1 MIDAARVFAAR
12 LEESPFACRLAF
24 EAGDVRADVATASVP
39 YRAALANA
47 QGFVHGGVAAS
58 LSVWSACL
66 VALASD
72 RDAAVVAR
80 PVSASVSY
88 LAAAREEDL
97 HATAR
102 LATRGRDLVHCEV
115 EVDSGR
121 GRRIAAALVVAT
133 TSPAPRRVHH
143 HAPPAAAVQAAAD
156 AAPRGRIL
164 VSPFARE
171 MGLDVSSLGAGP
183 ATVHAPCEPNRGADG
198 AFDAGALLALADTC
212 AALACMPSLD
222 ERLRGSATM
231 SLSAVFGDAPSGPA
245 VALGREVAESGGLRS
260 ALVEVFPD
268 RGGHGGDHVRE
279 RAALTA
285 CVSYRFAA
293 AEVGA

>member
-1 MIDAARVFAAR
+1 MIDAARLLAAR
-12 LEESPFACRLAF
+12 LEESPFARRLAF

-58 LSVWSACL
+58 LSVWAASL

-72 RDAAVVAR
+72 RDASASAR

-121 GRRIAAALVVAT
+121 GRRIAAALVVLAT
-133 TSPAPRRVHH
+133 GPRPRRVSH
-143 HAPPAAAVQAAAD
+143 HAPPPAAPVPPAAG
-156 AAPRGRIL
+156 PRGRIL

-183 ATVHAPCEPNRGADG
+183 AMVHAPLERNRGADG
-198 AFDAGALLALADTC
+198 AIDAGALLALADTC

-268 RGGHGGDHVRE
+268 HGGDHARD

-293 AEVGA
+293 AEGGA